1 MPDLL
6 NWFAS
11 LTCIA
16 AALMVS
22 ANAGRK
28 VSGFG
33 FVVFSISSAA
43 WIAAA
48 TMEGEPPLAV
58 QNMVL
63 LAINLF
69 GVYRYL
75 WQPIRSKQR
84 RASGAAPSRPEAAS

>member
-1 MPDLL
+1 MTDFL

-16 AALMVS
+16 AALLVS
-22 ANAGRK
+22 INAGRK
-28 VSGFG
+28 ISGFG

-48 TMEGEPPLAV
+48 TMEGESPLAI

-63 LAINLF
+63 LGINLF

-75 WQPIRSKQR
+75 WHPVR
-84 RASGAAPSRPEAAS
+84 SRPEAPGSA